1 MMKNIDLQ
9 CHTTASDGKLSPRK
23 LVELA
28 IKKNLSAIAITDHDS
43 FNGIDEA
50 IIAAKGKNIEIVPGV
65 EISCDDKGYVD
76 THILGLFINHKNK
89 TLKSLIKKARTCRE
103 RQKKE
108 IITKFR
114 KLGFKITF
122 DEVKAIAKGEIGRPH
137 IAKIIIKNNPDKVN
151 SFDEAFDKYLSVGK
165 LAYVERRNKI
175 SIKEAIKAVHAAKGL
190 VFISHP
196 GVYNNFN
203 IDKFIDY
210 FLKNGGDGIE
220 TYYNYETSRYHT
232 GKRANAKTI
241 SEFRKIVKEKN
252 ILETGGSDFHGR
264 PDQVLGKLK
273 IPYSVLKN
281 LRNHINLK
289 RYL

>member
-175 SIKEAIKAVHAAKGL
+175 SIKEAIKAVHAANGL

-220 TYYNYETSRYHT
+220 TYYSYETSRYHT